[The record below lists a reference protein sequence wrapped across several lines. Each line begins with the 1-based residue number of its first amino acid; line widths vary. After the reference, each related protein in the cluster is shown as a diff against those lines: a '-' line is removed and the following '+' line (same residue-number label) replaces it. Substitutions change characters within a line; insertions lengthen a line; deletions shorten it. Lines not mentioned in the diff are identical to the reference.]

1 MKKFN
6 LSKQNKT
13 NKTILGLM
21 TWYHGTTEKHA
32 NAIIN
37 HGIDWQLGRPKKDF
51 SNGKGFYL
59 QDNLQ
64 SAVEWAEKLARNQY
78 PVSRIQYPVYSA
90 VLVFRFTES
99 ELETMNWRYNQPT
112 FDENNLEAFT
122 RVVQFYR

>member
-1 MKKFN
+1 
-6 LSKQNKT
+6 
-13 NKTILGLM
+13 M

-64 SAVEWAEKLARNQY
+64 SAVEWAERLARNEEERFGRH
-78 PVSRIQYPVYSA
+78 PVFFA